1 LNRFGLR
8 RTYPLGV
15 FRDADDIA
23 LIGREKY
30 STTYRLVFG
39 HGTTAKS
46 IKLAPESPS
55 IVLPLGRKEH
65 LAHLTDIRVSEVLGT
80 RIMTYTTLE
89 GGVRALRVAIHD
101 DTDEMDIW
109 DVPSINRHLIG
120 TGMIVPEYMH
130 MGQYV
135 MVYGDFDVRVAFSK
149 NLVAWH
155 TTGHALA
162 SPRKGDFD
170 PGPLK
175 VISAVTIEQGLLVTY
190 ESRTTRRGRVTITF
204 GLVLLDLNDPEHV
217 IWRSDESLGSHTF
230 LAKSEPRT
238 LGSIVT
244 DKDITF
250 YLSSTKDKLL
260 TLAVPN
266 PYYTY
271 LPGLHGADAKSRA
284 KAKALMA
291 ATRLHRARQNPVLSP
306 SQLEWESMAVFN
318 PAAFYDRGRIH
329 LLYRAMG
336 PDGVSR
342 IGYASS
348 PDGVNFDERLDY
360 PVYVPS
366 QGFGAPGTLNDR
378 SPKKYDLQT
387 HPSGGGW
394 AGCEDP
400 RVVVIDDHA
409 YMSFVAFDGW
419 SFIRQALT
427 AIPLDDF
434 HDKKWTWR
442 KPVLISPPN
451 QTHKN
456 WVIFPEKINGKYAI
470 IHGLSPKIHIEYVD
484 SIDGFD
490 GETFIE
496 SLPPAGGRGYNDD
509 KRKSHWDNRV
519 RGAGAPPLKTPM
531 GWLLL
536 YHANDKRDP
545 GKYKLGAM
553 LLDLNDPAKVLYR
566 STTPLLAPDEWY
578 ENDGKPGV
586 VYTCGAVIVNE
597 NLVVYY
603 GGGDKHIGVAR
614 ANVQEFLNA
623 LIGGTPASLTRV
635 GQV

>member
-1 LNRFGLR
+1 LR

-15 FRDADDIA
+15 FRDASDIA
-23 LIGREKY
+23 IIGREKY

-46 IKLAPESPS
+46 IRLAPESPS

-65 LAHLTDIRVSEVLGT
+65 LAHISDVRVSEVLGT
-80 RIMTYTTLE
+80 RIMTYTTTAE
-89 GGVRALRVAIHD
+89 GVRALRVAIQD
-101 DTDEMDIW
+101 DTDEMDVW
-109 DVPSINRHLIG
+109 DVPSVNRHLVG
-120 TGMIVPEYMH
+120 SGMVVPEYMH

-135 MVYGDFDVRVAFSK
+135 MFYGDIDVRVAFSK

-155 TTGHALA
+155 STGHALA
-162 SPRKGDFD
+162 ASRKGDYD
-170 PGPLK
+170 AGQLK
-175 VISAVTIEQGLLVTY
+175 VVSADTIDQGVLVTY
-190 ESRTTRRGRVTITF
+190 ESRLTRRGRTTLNYGFI
-204 GLVLLDLNDPEHV
+204 LCALDDPERV
-217 IWRSDESLGSHTF
+217 IWRSDEPLGFHSF
-230 LAKSEPRT
+230 LAKAEPRT
-238 LGSIVT
+238 LGAIVT
-244 DKDITF
+244 DEHITF
-250 YLSSTKDKLL
+250 YLSSAKDKLFAI
-260 TLAVPN
+260 TTRN

-271 LPGLHGADAKSRA
+271 LPTGGAAKTRA
-284 KAKALMA
+284 QAKALAA
-291 ATRLHRARQNPVLSP
+291 ATRLHRARQNPIMSP
-306 SQLEWESMAVFN
+306 TQLEWESMAVFN
-318 PAAFYDRGRIH
+318 PAAFVDRGRIH

-348 PDGVNFDERLDY
+348 PDGINFDERLDY

-366 QGFGAPGTLNDR
+366 HGFGAPGTLNPR
-378 SPKKYDLQT
+378 GPKKYDLET

-400 RVVVIDDHA
+400 RVVVINNHA

-427 AIPLDDF
+427 AIPLPDL
-434 HDKKWTWR
+434 HNKEWKWR
-442 KPVLISPPN
+442 KPVLISPPG

-484 SIDGFD
+484 DIDGFD
-490 GETFIE
+490 GTTFIE

-509 KRKSHWDNRV
+509 QRKGHWDNRV
-519 RGAGAPPLKTPM
+519 RGAGAPPLKTPL

-553 LLDLNDPAKVLYR
+553 LLDLKDPSKVLYR

-586 VYTCGAVIVNE
+586 VYTCGAVIVNS
-597 NLVVYY
+597 NLIVYY
-603 GGGDKHIGVAR
+603 GGGDKHIAVAR
-614 ANVQEFLNA
+614 ANVQEFLSA
-623 LIGGTPASLTRV
+623 LANGTPVNLERV
-635 GQV
+635 AQV